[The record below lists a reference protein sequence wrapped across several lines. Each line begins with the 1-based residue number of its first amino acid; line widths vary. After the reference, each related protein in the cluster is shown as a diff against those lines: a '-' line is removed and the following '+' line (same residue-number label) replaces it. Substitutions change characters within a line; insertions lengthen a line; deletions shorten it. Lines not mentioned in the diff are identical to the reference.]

1 MVSSGPHWEGE
12 REREE
17 QVHPKLYNTHSSNQ
31 RIPEGGV
38 WKVVMGRGWKGH
50 SESPLLLTP
59 KHDPSPTEPKT
70 QTDLESV
77 QKKKIQTWRAW
88 RNWGAGGGIKNSAG
102 PPPKQDFPPN
112 SQTSVSAKLATFPKS
127 HLAFSFPLSGPIRT
141 DLQSGMAGGGKS

>member
-77 QKKKIQTWRAW
+77 QKKKKKKSRHGDRDEIEARA
-88 RNWGAGGGIKNSAG
+88 AGLKIRPVHLPSRTFHLI
-102 PPPKQDFPPN
+102 PKRQF
-112 SQTSVSAKLATFPKS
+112 
-127 HLAFSFPLSGPIRT
+127 
-141 DLQSGMAGGGKS
+141 LQS